1 MITLREKGTGRGI
14 GSLSESQLQ
23 LLIDRLEEEDPD
35 DQDYWLNRETI
46 DSLRANGADA
56 ELVEMLVVAMGE
68 GDELE
73 IEWVRS

>member
-1 MITLREKGTGRGI
+1 MITLRDKATGRGI
-14 GSLSESQLQ
+14 GSLSDSQLQ
-23 LLIDRLEEEDPD
+23 LLIDQLEEEDSD

>member
-1 MITLREKGTGRGI
+1 MITLRDKGTGQDI

-23 LLIDRLEEEDPD
+23 FLIDQLEEEDPD

>member
-1 MITLREKGTGRGI
+1 MITLRDKGTGRDI
-14 GSLSESQLQ
+14 GAVTETQLQ
-23 LLIDRLEEEDPD
+23 FLVDRLEEEDSD

-46 DSLRANGADA
+46 DSLRAAGADA
-56 ELVEMLVVAMGE
+56 ELVEVLETAIGD

>member
-23 LLIDRLEEEDPD
+23 LLIDQLEEEDPD

>member
-1 MITLREKGTGRGI
+1 MITLRDKATGRGI
-14 GSLSESQLQ
+14 GSLSDSQLQ
-23 LLIDRLEEEDPD
+23 LLIDQLEEEDSD

-46 DSLRANGADA
+46 DSLQANGADA
-56 ELVEMLVVAMGE
+56 ELVEMLVAAMGE

>member
-1 MITLREKGTGRGI
+1 MITLRDKGTGRDI
-14 GSLSESQLQ
+14 GSVAETQLQ
-23 LLIDRLEEEDPD
+23 FLVDRLEEEDSD

-46 DSLRANGADA
+46 DSLRAAGADA
-56 ELVEMLVVAMGE
+56 ELVEVLETAIGD

>member
-1 MITLREKGTGRGI
+1 MITLRDKATGRGI

-23 LLIDRLEEEDPD
+23 LLIDQLEEEDPD